1 MHFLLFFLNLF
12 TIFSYIFL
20 ISFNLFMIFFIL
32 SPDPSVREIVLAI
45 KDSYSS
51 SVVCYISIILMIIS
65 GQGFF
70 FRKRLAKF
78 IDSENPDKAEEV
90 LHILFMIS
98 ATLALF
104 ILASIFEII

>member
-1 MHFLLFFLNLF
+1 MSFLLFFWNLF
-12 TIFSYIFL
+12 AIFSYIFL
-20 ISFNLFMIFFIL
+20 IGFNLFMIFFIL
-32 SPDPSVREIVLAI
+32 SPDPSVREFVLAI

-51 SVVCYISIILMIIS
+51 FVVCYISIILMIIS

>member
-1 MHFLLFFLNLF
+1 
-12 TIFSYIFL
+12 
-20 ISFNLFMIFFIL
+20 
-32 SPDPSVREIVLAI
+32 
-45 KDSYSS
+45 
-51 SVVCYISIILMIIS
+51 MIIS